1 MLLPSLPMISSS
13 AARHFLRAV
22 ASAVLVLCAGA
33 VWAEKA
39 DNAQPMNIEADQ
51 LRHDEVQ
58 QTSVFTGK
66 VVVTK
71 GTIVLRGVRLEVRQD
86 NDGNQTGVVTGSAD
100 KRAFFRQKRDT
111 APGEPEEFIE
121 GEAATIQYN
130 SKADSVRFTS
140 NAELRRYRGGELS
153 DQITGDVIVYN
164 NATDVFTVDGKNT
177 NKNAGETGSGRVR
190 AVLAP
195 RDKAA
200 ADVVPAPA
208 DRAPLQTSPRL
219 GSSTR

>member
-1 MLLPSLPMISSS
+1 MPLFPTPFLATALRRLLPV
-13 AARHFLRAV
+13 AA
-22 ASAVLVLCAGA
+22 A
-33 VWAEKA
+33 VWMALTAGTALAEKA
-39 DNAQPMNIEADQ
+39 DSTKPMNIEADQ
-51 LRHDEVQ
+51 LRHDELQ

-86 NDGNQTGVVTGSAD
+86 NDGYQTGVVTGGPD

-111 APGEPEEFIE
+111 VAGEPEEFIE

-130 SKADSVRFTS
+130 GKADSVRFTT

-153 DQITGDVIVYN
+153 DKITGDVIVYN

-177 NKNAGETGSGRVR
+177 GKNSGDSGGGRVR

-195 RDKAA
+195 REKAA
-200 ADVVPAPA
+200 SSSAPA
-208 DRAPLQTSPRL
+208 GSQGKAPLRPALRL
-219 GSSTR
+219 EGNPQ